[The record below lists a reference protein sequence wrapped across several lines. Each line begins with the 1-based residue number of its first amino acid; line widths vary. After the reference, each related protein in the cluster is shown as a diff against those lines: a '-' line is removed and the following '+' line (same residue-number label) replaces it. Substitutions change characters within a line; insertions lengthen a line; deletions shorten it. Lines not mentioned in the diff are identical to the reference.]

1 MPGAPDPIYVGAR
14 RALLDALEALGPHRA
29 ALVLVGAQAIYLHT
43 GEADLAVAL
52 FTKDGDLVIDPA
64 RLTPNPR
71 LEDAMRRG
79 GFELS
84 AQPGIW
90 RSRASAAEIDL
101 LVPEA
106 VAGTGGRRGARL
118 EGHAPRAARKVH
130 GLEGALVDRAPR
142 RLEALDLTDPRSIE
156 VNVAGPAA
164 LLVAKLHK
172 LGERQD
178 QPRRLLEKD
187 ALDVYRLLVAVATHE
202 MAAGMRRLLSEPV
215 SSVAANEAVAYLER
229 LFGSPSA
236 LGVQM
241 AAAGVPQDPDTV
253 AQSASALAADLLA
266 ALYPEGDDV
275 VPVHARPIDE

>member
-1 MPGAPDPIYVGAR
+1 MPGALDPIYVTAR
-14 RALLDALEALGPHRA
+14 RALLDALDALGPHRA

-43 GEADLAVAL
+43 GEADLVVGL
-52 FTKDGDLVIDPA
+52 FTKDGDLVIDPG
-64 RLTPNPR
+64 RLTPRPK
-71 LEDAMRRG
+71 LEDAMG
-79 GFELS
+79 GAGFELS
-84 AQPGIW
+84 SQPGIW
-90 RSRASAAEIDL
+90 RSSSGAEIDL

-118 EGHAPRAARKVH
+118 PGHAPRAARKVH

-142 RLEALDLTDPRSIE
+142 TLEALDPGDRRSFE

-187 ALDVYRLLVAVATHE
+187 ALDVHRLLVAVTTHDL
-202 MAAGMRRLLSEPV
+202 AAGMRRLLSEPV
-215 SSVAANEAVAYLER
+215 SSAVATEAVAYLER
-229 LFGSPSA
+229 LFDSPSA
-236 LGVQM
+236 LGAQM
-241 AAAGVPQDPDTV
+241 AAAAVPQDADTV
-253 AQSASALAADLLA
+253 AQSASALAGDLLG

-275 VPVHARPIDE
+275 VPVRARPIDE